1 MNNSHTKSCIE
12 KAGEFGIS
20 VLAKETDPFVVA
32 NFGYQS
38 SRDVKKWQNI
48 PFAEIDGLPYISDA
62 LAKIRV
68 RVVNKLIYASNTVFI
83 AEVVDAFDSRSG
95 EPLTYKYYRDGFKE
109 QVAIAFSAYKAGR
122 SAGNAAC
129 KKSQMAMS
137 ASSSSSAAQPSSPAS
152 AEKRWTCTLCGYVY
166 EGEVPFEELSDNWHC
181 LLYGIG
187 KDMFELQ

>member
-1 MNNSHTKSCIE
+1 M
-12 KAGEFGIS
+12 
-20 VLAKETDPFVVA
+20 A

-95 EPLTYKYYRDGFKE
+95 APLTYKYYRDGLKE

-122 SAGNAAC
+122 AAGYAAC
-129 KKSQMAMS
+129 KKSQTAMS

-166 EGEVPFEELSDNWHC
+166 EGDIPFEELPDDLRC
-181 LLYGIG
+181 PLCGVG

>member
-1 MNNSHTKSCIE
+1 M
-12 KAGEFGIS
+12 
-20 VLAKETDPFVVA
+20 
-32 NFGYQS
+32 
-38 SRDVKKWQNI
+38 
-48 PFAEIDGLPYISDA
+48 PYISDA

-129 KKSQMAMS
+129 KKSQTAMS

-152 AEKRWTCTLCGYVY
+152 AENAGHVRFAAMFTKEISRLKNCRRIGAVRYAVSARYV
-166 EGEVPFEELSDNWHC
+166 
-181 LLYGIG
+181 
-187 KDMFELQ
+187 